1 MNIFRSIKDA
11 LSYISEGAF
20 RLFSR
25 DQDQYPKTG
34 VQPFQGEPY
43 SEWVAGSKDQAKP
56 K

>member
-1 MNIFRSIKDA
+1 MSIFRAIKNA

-34 VQPFQGEPY
+34 TQPFNGDPY
-43 SEWVAGSKDQAKP
+43 SEWVSDSSDRSKP